1 MADKETWY
9 HGSPKRLSRLRIGS
23 TITRNRELA
32 EIFSHKPTL
41 VSVEEDGRIRHN
53 GVMRGYLYV
62 IDEVICSDDVEPH
75 PRTTM
80 APGEEWLTRRSL
92 RLRLVGE
99 TELSEEDR
107 LSDDEV
113 AGFLQQ
119 LNAMTSNEEA
129 QDGA

>member
-1 MADKETWY
+1 MVDAEVWY
-9 HGSPKRLSRLRIGS
+9 HGSPKRLSRLRTGS

-62 IDEVICSDDVEPH
+62 IDEGICSDDVEPH

-80 APGEEWLTRRSL
+80 APGEEWLTRRPL

-99 TELSEEDR
+99 TELSDKNR

-129 QDGA
+129 HDGA